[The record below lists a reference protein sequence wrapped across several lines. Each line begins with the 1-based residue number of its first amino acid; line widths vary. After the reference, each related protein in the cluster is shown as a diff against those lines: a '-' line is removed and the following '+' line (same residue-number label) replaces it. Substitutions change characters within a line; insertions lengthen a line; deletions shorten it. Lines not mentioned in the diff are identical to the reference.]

1 MKKEIHSS
9 SSPSSFL
16 SSSGRRGQTIV
27 EAMVAMSI
35 LLIGLMGVLTL
46 LSRSLLLARTT
57 ADQAKATYLASEG
70 IEIVKSL
77 IDHDVYLGIADPAV
91 PGAGWEKC
99 FLSGSGRSYDLDS
112 DPTACPFPNFANKPL
127 YFSPSTHLF
136 YSDTN
141 TNLPSDATA
150 TNFTRE
156 ITITNVNANEVDVQ
170 STVTWS
176 TGIVTGQS
184 ITLEDHFYNWHP

>member
-1 MKKEIHSS
+1 MEKETHPS
-9 SSPSSFL
+9 SSPSPLFSL
-16 SSSGRRGQTIV
+16 SGRKGQTIV
-27 EAMVAMSI
+27 EAMVAISI

-70 IEIVKSL
+70 IEVAKSL
-77 IDHDVYLGIADPAV
+77 IDHGVYLGIPDPGAA
-91 PGAGWEKC
+91 GAGWEKC
-99 FLSGSGRSYDLDS
+99 FLSGQSYDLDS
-112 DPTACPFPNFANKPL
+112 ATTGCPPVPNFTNKPL
-127 YFSPSTHLF
+127 YFSPLTHLF
-136 YSDTN
+136 YSADDTSI
-141 TNLPSDATA
+141 PFDATA
-150 TNFTRE
+150 TNFVRE
-156 ITITNVNANEVDVQ
+156 IIITNVSVNEVDVQ